1 MKCRY
6 ISFREA
12 LHSDELG
19 DYESFGIRVLTAS
32 GEEIAA
38 VSDVSPDGALVDELC
53 RRCNEDAISPLHL
66 LDVIERSI

>member
-12 LHSDELG
+12 LCSDELG
-19 DYESFGIRVLTAS
+19 DYDSFGIRVLTAS

-38 VSDVSPDGALVDELC
+38 VSDVSLDEAVVDELC
-53 RRCNEDAISPLHL
+53 RRCNEQGISPLHL